1 MEIWIPASKLF
12 LHGIVILEFKS
23 YMRTKYPA
31 YKQYNKYI
39 AVCKTRLSSG
49 HVHGYVCPLRLFQR
63 LPHTQAKGVLAGKSL
78 WPSISQNVWSGLIS
92 RSTRTAPASHMRS
105 PACPTT
111 WGDAAQHLK
120 PHQNIP

>member
-1 MEIWIPASKLF
+1 MKIWIPASKLF

-49 HVHGYVCPLRLFQR
+49 VCTGMSALLDCFN
-63 LPHTQAKGVLAGKSL
+63 G
-78 WPSISQNVWSGLIS
+78 
-92 RSTRTAPASHMRS
+92 S
-105 PACPTT
+105 PIHKQKEC
-111 WGDAAQHLK
+111 
-120 PHQNIP
+120 